1 MCMEQIY
8 VDTLKTLMVY
18 KYELEAAVVELER
31 ISHHNTILYC
41 VIVALV
47 VGAIIGA
54 YWLGRIH
61 NRRLNAEKFANKL
74 LIKHAENLPLLA
86 NEVNKISGRNIK
98 LSETMY
104 DELQDAINRAK
115 AGSKSGIVEVVNDS
129 EFVRMYPYLKDLDFL
144 SPQEK
149 LVLILT
155 EEEHPISEIALYT
168 GGTESSIRAMKSRVR
183 NKISQAENL
192 PAHYRKLKIFKKSQ
206 I

>member
-115 AGSKSGIVEVVNDS
+115 AGSKSGIVEVMD
-129 EFVRMYPYLKDLDFL
+129 
-144 SPQEK
+144 
-149 LVLILT
+149 I
-155 EEEHPISEIALYT
+155 I
-168 GGTESSIRAMKSRVR
+168 
-183 NKISQAENL
+183 
-192 PAHYRKLKIFKKSQ
+192 
-206 I
+206 

>member
-1 MCMEQIY
+1 MDPIY
-8 VDTLKTLMVY
+8 TDTLKTLMVY

-41 VIVALV
+41 IIAALV
-47 VGAIIGA
+47 AGAIAGA

-61 NRRLNAEKFANKL
+61 SRRLMAEKFANRL
-74 LIKHAENLPLLA
+74 LIRHAENLPLLA
-86 NEVNKISGRNIK
+86 NEVNKISGKNIK

-104 DELQDAINRAK
+104 DELQGAISKAK
-115 AGSKSGIVEVVNDS
+115 AGSRSGIVEVVNDS
-129 EFVRMYPYLKDLDFL
+129 EFIRIYPFIKGLDFL

-155 EEEHPISEIALYT
+155 EEGHPVPEIALYT
-168 GGTESSIRAMKSRVR
+168 GGSDSSVRAMKSRIR
-183 NKISQAENL
+183 NKIEQAENISPNYL
-192 PAHYRKLKIFKKSQ
+192 KLKIFKKSQ

>member
-1 MCMEQIY
+1 MDPIY
-8 VDTLKTLMVY
+8 TDTLKTLMVY

-41 VIVALV
+41 IIAALIA
-47 VGAIIGA
+47 GAVIGA

-61 NRRLNAEKFANKL
+61 SRRLNAEKFANRL

-86 NEVNKISGRNIK
+86 NEVNKISGKNIK

-104 DELQDAINRAK
+104 DELQGAITKAK
-115 AGSKSGIVEVVNDS
+115 AGSRSGIVEVVNDS
-129 EFVRMYPYLKDLDFL
+129 EFIRTYPFIKGLDFL

-155 EEEHPISEIALYT
+155 EEGHPVQEIALYT
-168 GGTESSIRAMKSRVR
+168 GGSDSSVRAMKSRIR
-183 NKISQAENL
+183 TKIEQAENISPNYL
-192 PAHYRKLKIFKKSQ
+192 KLKIFKKNQ

>member
-1 MCMEQIY
+1 MDPIY
-8 VDTLKTLMVY
+8 TDTLKTLMVY

-41 VIVALV
+41 IIAALIA
-47 VGAIIGA
+47 GAVIGA

-61 NRRLNAEKFANKL
+61 SRRLNAEKFANRL

-86 NEVNKISGRNIK
+86 NEVNKISGKNIK

-104 DELQDAINRAK
+104 DELQGAITKAK
-115 AGSKSGIVEVVNDS
+115 AGSRSGIVEVVNDS
-129 EFVRMYPYLKDLDFL
+129 EFIRTYPFIKGLDFL

-155 EEEHPISEIALYT
+155 EEGHPVQEIALYT
-168 GGTESSIRAMKSRVR
+168 GGSDSSVRAMKSRIR
-183 NKISQAENL
+183 TKIEQAENISPNYL
-192 PAHYRKLKIFKKSQ
+192 KLKIFKKSQ

>member
-1 MCMEQIY
+1 MDPIY
-8 VDTLKTLMVY
+8 TDTLKTLMVY

-41 VIVALV
+41 IIAALIA
-47 VGAIIGA
+47 GAVIGA

-61 NRRLNAEKFANKL
+61 SRRLNAEKFANRL

-86 NEVNKISGRNIK
+86 NEVNKISGKNIK

-104 DELQDAINRAK
+104 DELQGAITKAK
-115 AGSKSGIVEVVNDS
+115 SGSRSGIVEVVNDS
-129 EFVRMYPYLKDLDFL
+129 EFIRTYPFIKGLDFL

-155 EEEHPISEIALYT
+155 EEGHPVQEIALYT
-168 GGTESSIRAMKSRVR
+168 SGSDSSVRAMKSRIR
-183 NKISQAENL
+183 TKIEQAENISPNYL
-192 PAHYRKLKIFKKSQ
+192 KLKIFKKSQ

>member
-1 MCMEQIY
+1 MDPIY
-8 VDTLKTLMVY
+8 TDTLKTLMVY

-41 VIVALV
+41 VIAALIA
-47 VGAIIGA
+47 GAVIGA

-61 NRRLNAEKFANKL
+61 NRQLNAEKFSNRL
-74 LIKHAENLPLLA
+74 LIKYAENLPLLA
-86 NEVNKISGRNIK
+86 NEVNKISGKNIK

-104 DELQDAINRAK
+104 DELQGAITKAK
-115 AGSKSGIVEVVNDS
+115 AGSRSGIVEVVNDS
-129 EFVRMYPYLKDLDFL
+129 EFIRTYPFIKGLDFL

-155 EEEHPISEIALYT
+155 EEGHPVQEIALYT
-168 GGTESSIRAMKSRVR
+168 GGSDSSVRAMKSRIR
-183 NKISQAENL
+183 NKIEQAENISPNYL
-192 PAHYRKLKIFKKSQ
+192 KLKIFKKSQ

>member
-1 MCMEQIY
+1 MDPIY
-8 VDTLKTLMVY
+8 TDTLKTLMVY
-18 KYELEAAVVELER
+18 KYELEAAVVDLER

-41 VIVALV
+41 IIAALIA
-47 VGAIIGA
+47 GAVIGA

-61 NRRLNAEKFANKL
+61 SRRLNAEKFANRL

-86 NEVNKISGRNIK
+86 NEVNKISGKNIK

-104 DELQDAINRAK
+104 DELQGAITKAK
-115 AGSKSGIVEVVNDS
+115 AGSRSGIVEVVNDS
-129 EFVRMYPYLKDLDFL
+129 EFIRTYPFIKGLDFL

-155 EEEHPISEIALYT
+155 EEGHPVQEIALYT
-168 GGTESSIRAMKSRVR
+168 GGSDSSVRAMKSRIR
-183 NKISQAENL
+183 TKIEQAENISPNYL
-192 PAHYRKLKIFKKSQ
+192 KLKIFKKSQ

>member
-1 MCMEQIY
+1 MDPIY
-8 VDTLKTLMVY
+8 TDTLKTLMVY

-41 VIVALV
+41 IIAALIASAV
-47 VGAIIGA
+47 IGA

-61 NRRLNAEKFANKL
+61 SRRLNAEKFANRL

-86 NEVNKISGRNIK
+86 NEVNKISGKNIK

-104 DELQDAINRAK
+104 DELQGAITKAK
-115 AGSKSGIVEVVNDS
+115 AGSRSGIVEVVNDS
-129 EFVRMYPYLKDLDFL
+129 EFIRTYPFIKGLDFL

-155 EEEHPISEIALYT
+155 EEGHPVQEIALYT
-168 GGTESSIRAMKSRVR
+168 GGSDSSVRAMKSRIR
-183 NKISQAENL
+183 TKIEQAEKISPNYL
-192 PAHYRKLKIFKKSQ
+192 KLKIFKKSQ

>member
-1 MCMEQIY
+1 MDPIY
-8 VDTLKTLMVY
+8 TDTRKTLMVY

-41 VIVALV
+41 IIAALIA
-47 VGAIIGA
+47 GAVIGA

-61 NRRLNAEKFANKL
+61 SRRLNAEKFANRL

-86 NEVNKISGRNIK
+86 NEVNKISGKNIK

-104 DELQDAINRAK
+104 DELQGAITKAK
-115 AGSKSGIVEVVNDS
+115 AGSRSGIVEVVNDS
-129 EFVRMYPYLKDLDFL
+129 EFIRTYPFIKGLDFL

-155 EEEHPISEIALYT
+155 EEGHPVQEIALYT
-168 GGTESSIRAMKSRVR
+168 GGSDSSVRAMKSRIR
-183 NKISQAENL
+183 TKIEQAENISPNYL
-192 PAHYRKLKIFKKSQ
+192 KLKIFKKSQ

>member
-1 MCMEQIY
+1 MDPIY
-8 VDTLKTLMVY
+8 TDTLKTLMVY

-41 VIVALV
+41 IIAALIA
-47 VGAIIGA
+47 GAVIGA

-61 NRRLNAEKFANKL
+61 SRRLNAEKFANRL

-86 NEVNKISGRNIK
+86 NEVNKISGKNIK

-104 DELQDAINRAK
+104 DELQGAITKAK
-115 AGSKSGIVEVVNDS
+115 AGSRSGIVEVVNDS
-129 EFVRMYPYLKDLDFL
+129 EFIRTYPFIKGLDFL

-155 EEEHPISEIALYT
+155 EEGHPVQEIALYT
-168 GGTESSIRAMKSRVR
+168 GGSDSSVRAMKSRIR
-183 NKISQAENL
+183 TKIEQAENISPNYL
-192 PAHYRKLKIFKKSQ
+192 KLRIFKKSQ

>member
-1 MCMEQIY
+1 MDPIY
-8 VDTLKTLMVY
+8 TDTLKTLMVY

-31 ISHHNTILYC
+31 ISQHNTILYC
-41 VIVALV
+41 IIAALIA
-47 VGAIIGA
+47 GAVIGA

-61 NRRLNAEKFANKL
+61 SRRLNAEKFANRL

-86 NEVNKISGRNIK
+86 NEVNKISGKNIK

-104 DELQDAINRAK
+104 DELQGAITKAK
-115 AGSKSGIVEVVNDS
+115 AGSRSGIVEVVNDS
-129 EFVRMYPYLKDLDFL
+129 EFIRTYPFIKGLDFL

-155 EEEHPISEIALYT
+155 EEGHPVQEIALYT
-168 GGTESSIRAMKSRVR
+168 GGSDSSARAMKSRIR
-183 NKISQAENL
+183 TKIEQAENISPNYL
-192 PAHYRKLKIFKKSQ
+192 KLKIFKKSQ

>member
-1 MCMEQIY
+1 MDPIY
-8 VDTLKTLMVY
+8 TDTLKTLMVY

-41 VIVALV
+41 IIAALIA
-47 VGAIIGA
+47 GAVIGA

-61 NRRLNAEKFANKL
+61 SRRLNAEKFTNRL

-86 NEVNKISGRNIK
+86 NEVNKISGKNIK

-104 DELQDAINRAK
+104 DELQGAITKAK
-115 AGSKSGIVEVVNDS
+115 AGSRSGIVEVVNDS
-129 EFVRMYPYLKDLDFL
+129 EFIRTYPFIKGLDFL

-155 EEEHPISEIALYT
+155 EEGHPVQEIALYT
-168 GGTESSIRAMKSRVR
+168 GGSDSSVRAMKSRIR
-183 NKISQAENL
+183 TKIEQAENISPNYL
-192 PAHYRKLKIFKKSQ
+192 KLKIFKKSQ

>member
-1 MCMEQIY
+1 MDPIY
-8 VDTLKTLMVY
+8 TDTLKTLMVY

-41 VIVALV
+41 IIAALIA
-47 VGAIIGA
+47 GAVIGA

-61 NRRLNAEKFANKL
+61 SRRLNAEKFANRL

-86 NEVNKISGRNIK
+86 NEVNKISGKNIK

-104 DELQDAINRAK
+104 DELQGAITKAK
-115 AGSKSGIVEVVNDS
+115 AGSRSGIVEVVNDS
-129 EFVRMYPYLKDLDFL
+129 EFIRTYPFIKGLDFL

-155 EEEHPISEIALYT
+155 EEGHPVQEIALYT
-168 GGTESSIRAMKSRVR
+168 GGSDSSVRAMKSRIR
-183 NKISQAENL
+183 NKIEQAENISPNYL
-192 PAHYRKLKIFKKSQ
+192 KLKIFKKSQ

>member
-1 MCMEQIY
+1 MDPIY
-8 VDTLKTLMVY
+8 TDTLKTLMVY

-41 VIVALV
+41 IIAALIA
-47 VGAIIGA
+47 GAVIGA

-61 NRRLNAEKFANKL
+61 SRRLNAEKFANRL

-86 NEVNKISGRNIK
+86 NEVNKISGKNIK

-104 DELQDAINRAK
+104 DELQRAITKAK
-115 AGSKSGIVEVVNDS
+115 AGSRSGIVEVVNDS
-129 EFVRMYPYLKDLDFL
+129 EFIRTYPFIKGLDFL

-155 EEEHPISEIALYT
+155 EEGHPVQEIALYT
-168 GGTESSIRAMKSRVR
+168 GGSDSSVRAMKSRIR
-183 NKISQAENL
+183 TKIEQAENISPNYL
-192 PAHYRKLKIFKKSQ
+192 KLKIFKKSQ

>member
-1 MCMEQIY
+1 MDPIY
-8 VDTLKTLMVY
+8 TDTLKTLMVY

-41 VIVALV
+41 IIAALIA
-47 VGAIIGA
+47 GAVIGA

-61 NRRLNAEKFANKL
+61 SRRLNAEKFANRL

-86 NEVNKISGRNIK
+86 NEVNKISGKNIK

-104 DELQDAINRAK
+104 DELQGAITKAK
-115 AGSKSGIVEVVNDS
+115 AGSRSGIVEVVNDS
-129 EFVRMYPYLKDLDFL
+129 EFIRTYPFIKGLDFL

-155 EEEHPISEIALYT
+155 EEGHPVQEIALYT
-168 GGTESSIRAMKSRVR
+168 SGSDSSVRAMKSRIR
-183 NKISQAENL
+183 TKIEQAENISPNYL
-192 PAHYRKLKIFKKSQ
+192 KLKIFKKSQ

>member
-1 MCMEQIY
+1 MGPIY
-8 VDTLKTLMVY
+8 TDTLKTLMVY

-41 VIVALV
+41 IIAALIA
-47 VGAIIGA
+47 GAVIGA

-61 NRRLNAEKFANKL
+61 SRRLNAEKFANRL

-86 NEVNKISGRNIK
+86 NEVNKISGKNIK

-104 DELQDAINRAK
+104 DELQGAITKAK
-115 AGSKSGIVEVVNDS
+115 AGSRSGIVEVVNDS
-129 EFVRMYPYLKDLDFL
+129 EFIRTYPFIKGLDFL

-155 EEEHPISEIALYT
+155 EEGHPVQEIALYT
-168 GGTESSIRAMKSRVR
+168 GGSDSSVRAMKSRIR
-183 NKISQAENL
+183 TKIEQAENISPNYL
-192 PAHYRKLKIFKKSQ
+192 KLKIFKKSQ

>member
-1 MCMEQIY
+1 MDPIY
-8 VDTLKTLMVY
+8 TDTLKTLMVY

-41 VIVALV
+41 IIAALIA
-47 VGAIIGA
+47 GAVIGA

-61 NRRLNAEKFANKL
+61 SRRLNAEKFANRL

-86 NEVNKISGRNIK
+86 NEVNKISGKNIK
-98 LSETMY
+98 LSEKMY
-104 DELQDAINRAK
+104 DELQGAISKAK
-115 AGSKSGIVEVVNDS
+115 AGSRSGIVEVVNDS
-129 EFVRMYPYLKDLDFL
+129 EFIRTYPFIKGLDFL

-155 EEEHPISEIALYT
+155 EEGHPVQEIALYT
-168 GGTESSIRAMKSRVR
+168 GGSDSSVRAMKSRIR
-183 NKISQAENL
+183 NKIEQAENISPNYL
-192 PAHYRKLKIFKKSQ
+192 KLKIFKKSQ

>member
-1 MCMEQIY
+1 MDPIY
-8 VDTLKTLMVY
+8 TDTLKTLMVY

-41 VIVALV
+41 IIAALIA
-47 VGAIIGA
+47 GAVIGA

-61 NRRLNAEKFANKL
+61 SRRLNAEKFANRL

-86 NEVNKISGRNIK
+86 NEVNKISGKNIK

-104 DELQDAINRAK
+104 DELQGAITKAK
-115 AGSKSGIVEVVNDS
+115 AGSRSGIVEVVNDS
-129 EFVRMYPYLKDLDFL
+129 EFIRTYPFIKGLDFL

-155 EEEHPISEIALYT
+155 EEGHPVQEIALYT
-168 GGTESSIRAMKSRVR
+168 GGSDSSVRAMKSRIR
-183 NKISQAENL
+183 IKIEQAENISPNYL
-192 PAHYRKLKIFKKSQ
+192 KLKIFKKSQ

>member
-1 MCMEQIY
+1 MDPIY
-8 VDTLKTLMVY
+8 TDTLKTLMVY

-41 VIVALV
+41 IIAALIA
-47 VGAIIGA
+47 GAVIGA

-61 NRRLNAEKFANKL
+61 SRRLNAEKFANRL

-86 NEVNKISGRNIK
+86 NEVNKISGKNIK

-104 DELQDAINRAK
+104 DELQGAITKAK
-115 AGSKSGIVEVVNDS
+115 AGSRSGIVEVVYDS
-129 EFVRMYPYLKDLDFL
+129 EFIRTYPFIKGLDFL

-155 EEEHPISEIALYT
+155 EEGHPVQEIALYT
-168 GGTESSIRAMKSRVR
+168 GGSDSSVRAMKSRIR
-183 NKISQAENL
+183 TKIEQAENISPNYL
-192 PAHYRKLKIFKKSQ
+192 KLKIFKKSQ

>member
-1 MCMEQIY
+1 MDPIY
-8 VDTLKTLMVY
+8 TDTLKTLMVY

-41 VIVALV
+41 IIAALIAGAVI
-47 VGAIIGA
+47 GS

-61 NRRLNAEKFANKL
+61 SRRLNAEKFANRL

-86 NEVNKISGRNIK
+86 NEVNKISGKNIK

-104 DELQDAINRAK
+104 DELQGAITKAK
-115 AGSKSGIVEVVNDS
+115 AGSRSGIVEVVNDS
-129 EFVRMYPYLKDLDFL
+129 EFIRTYPFIKGLDFL

-155 EEEHPISEIALYT
+155 EEGHPVQEIALYT
-168 GGTESSIRAMKSRVR
+168 GGSDSSVRAMKSRIR
-183 NKISQAENL
+183 TKIEQAENISPNYL
-192 PAHYRKLKIFKKSQ
+192 KLKIFKKSQ

>member
-1 MCMEQIY
+1 MEQIY

-47 VGAIIGA
+47 AGAIIGA

-144 SPQEK
+144 SPQ
-149 LVLILT
+149 
-155 EEEHPISEIALYT
+155 
-168 GGTESSIRAMKSRVR
+168 
-183 NKISQAENL
+183 
-192 PAHYRKLKIFKKSQ
+192 
-206 I
+206 